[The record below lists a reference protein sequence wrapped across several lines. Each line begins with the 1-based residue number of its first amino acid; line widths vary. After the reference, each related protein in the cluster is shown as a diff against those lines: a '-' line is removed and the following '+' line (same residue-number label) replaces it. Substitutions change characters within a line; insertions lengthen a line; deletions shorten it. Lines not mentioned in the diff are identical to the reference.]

1 MKSQL
6 HEQDFNLWVEQ
17 TVQQL
22 KDRDLEN
29 MDWDNLIDEIED
41 MGRSEKRSLDSYLQ
55 RLIEH
60 ILKLNHWDTERE
72 RCSHVWKKEVTNFRN
87 RIKRILKKNPSLK
100 SYMASEYPE
109 IYSDAVKYMS
119 YDFNIPEDSFVEL
132 ETIMQE
138 DYFGSKY

>member
-1 MKSQL
+1 M
-6 HEQDFNLWVEQ
+6 
-17 TVQQL
+17 
-22 KDRDLEN
+22 
-29 MDWDNLIDEIED
+29 
-41 MGRSEKRSLDSYLQ
+41 Q

-72 RCSHVWKKEVTNFRN
+72 RCSNGWKKEVTNFRN

-109 IYSDAVKYMS
+109 IYSDAVQYMS
-119 YDFNIPEDSFVEL
+119 YDFNIPEDSFVGL